1 MEYIQAVILGIIQG
15 LTEFLPISSSAHL
28 MLVPHLTGWKYFG
41 KYFDVAVHIGTFAA
55 LLVYYRVTVVEL
67 FKNFI
72 KSFKNFKEMNN
83 DPNLRLPWLLI
94 ASAVPAGVIG
104 ILFEDIIESKLSI
117 VWMTASI
124 LIIFGILLA
133 ISESLSTGKLETNDI
148 DFKTALIIGCS
159 QALALIPGVSR
170 SGITMTACMFMGM
183 KKEGSANFSFLM
195 SLPVVGGAAIFAVL
209 KIIKDPSIMSSLWVF
224 IFGILAS
231 AISGYFVIKFLLN
244 FLKKGSFQIFMY
256 YRIALGL
263 LILGMFFWGAI
274 S

>member
-1 MEYIQAVILGIIQG
+1 MEYIQAIILGIIQG

-55 LLVYYRVTVVEL
+55 LLVYYRFKVVEL

-72 KSFKNFKEMNN
+72 KSFKNFKEIKN
-83 DPNLRLPWLLI
+83 DHNLQLPWLLI
-94 ASAVPAGVIG
+94 ASAFPAGVVG
-104 ILFEDIIESKLSI
+104 VLFENIIETKLSI
-117 VWMTASI
+117 VWVTASI

-133 ISESLSTGKLETNDI
+133 ISESISSGKLETKNI
-148 DFKTALIIGCS
+148 DLKTVLIIGCC
-159 QALALIPGVSR
+159 QAIALIPGVSR
-170 SGITMTACMFMGM
+170 SGITMTACMFLGM
-183 KKEGSANFSFLM
+183 KKDESANFSFLM

-209 KIIKDPSIMSSLWVF
+209 RIIKDPSIMSSLWIF
-224 IFGILAS
+224 LFGIIAS
-231 AISGYFVIKFLLN
+231 AISGYFVIKFLLD

-263 LILGMFFWGAI
+263 LILGMVFWGAI
-274 S
+274 